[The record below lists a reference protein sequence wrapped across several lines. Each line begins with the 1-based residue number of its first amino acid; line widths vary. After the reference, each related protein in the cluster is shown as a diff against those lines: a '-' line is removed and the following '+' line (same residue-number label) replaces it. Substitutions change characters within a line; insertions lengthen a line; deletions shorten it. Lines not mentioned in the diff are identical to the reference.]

1 MKNRK
6 RALSLLL
13 SLVLVLGLAIP
24 AMAAEENYF
33 TRKGLKVQ
41 QEPPTGSTP
50 FTFAI
55 YDNTVER
62 KDAAYS
68 LEQGDFYVESC
79 TAAPADKAGY
89 QTITLKV
96 RGEMFIAEDPETGI
110 ELLGCSWSTGIYD
123 YYTGAQFVM
132 QNLQG
137 NTSVGGSADVSC
149 GGTTYPVTYQME
161 NKWEQ
166 GEWAYDTV
174 GDRAVSA
181 FNSHQT
187 ITVTAPVGYD
197 GLVFAV
203 KNKVNALSAEPDL
216 SKTYYADGENVVTY
230 FRFGPKAVPDTPAEP
245 GANPAAPSGAQT
257 SKWAEAQV
265 NAAVAKGL
273 APEGLGDDYRVSITR
288 AQFAATAVKLYEVM
302 SGEKIAPAANNPF
315 TDTSDPDVLRAAAAG
330 FVNGVT
336 DTTFAPDALVT
347 REQAATL
354 LSRVYTKLGG
364 EIPQVSNTAFAD
376 DTSVS
381 GYAKSAV
388 AFMADKDI
396 VSGVG
401 ENQFNAK
408 GSASIEQ
415 ALIIALRMLDN
426 LK

>member
-13 SLVLVLGLAIP
+13 SLVLVLGLAVP

-41 QEPPTGSTP
+41 QEPPTGSIP

-79 TAAPADKAGY
+79 TVAPADKAGY

-96 RGEMFIAEDPETGI
+96 RGEMFLVDEAGT
-110 ELLGCSWSTGIYD
+110 ELLGCGWSTGLYD
-123 YYTGAQFVM
+123 YYTGVRFVM
-132 QNLQG
+132 KNLQG
-137 NTSVGGSADVSC
+137 NTSEGGSADVSY
-149 GGTTYPVTYQME
+149 GGTTYPVTYQAE
-161 NKWEQ
+161 NSWEQ
-166 GEWAYDTV
+166 GEWVADSV
-174 GDRAVSA
+174 LDKAVSS
-181 FNSHQT
+181 FDCHQT
-187 ITVTAPVGYD
+187 VTVTAPVGYD
-197 GLVFAV
+197 GLVLAV
-203 KNKVNALSAEPDL
+203 MNKTSALSEELDP

-265 NAAVAKGL
+265 NAAIAKGL
-273 APEGLGDDYRVSITR
+273 VPEGGLGDDYRVSITR

-302 SGEKIAPAANNPF
+302 SGEKISPAANNLF

-364 EIPQVSNTAFAD
+364 EIPQVSNTSFAD

-401 ENQFNAK
+401 DNQFNAK